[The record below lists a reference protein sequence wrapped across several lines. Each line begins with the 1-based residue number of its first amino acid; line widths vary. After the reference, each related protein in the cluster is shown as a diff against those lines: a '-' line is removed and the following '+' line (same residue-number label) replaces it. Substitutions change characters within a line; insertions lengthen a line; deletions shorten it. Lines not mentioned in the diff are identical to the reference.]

1 MSHRNNRQ
9 AGTRIRSRVAVIVA
23 GAALLS
29 WAGPGA
35 NAFWTASSNG
45 GTAAAAADAVAAGAT
60 PSTSVSAGNVTLAWN
75 ASTTLA
81 GRPVTGYTVAR
92 YSSAS
97 GGTKVP
103 AGGTCAAQPIAGL
116 GCTDQGVPTGTW
128 YYTVTPV
135 LAQWT
140 GTESARSAGAAV
152 DTTPPG
158 APTVTAPGYVNST
171 TVTSV
176 PVSGTTEA
184 GASIA
189 LTVTDVGT
197 PAHTVTATVTA
208 NGTGAW
214 NAAVDLSSFNAGTI
228 TYSAIATDTAGNKGT
243 AAGTTTSTKD
253 VIAPTVTAVALAD
266 ANIQGKSNSGKLDP
280 KDRVTIT
287 FSDPVLNPLDA
298 STICSNWAAAA
309 NGMLNGDNQV
319 TVNISSTNILSVV
332 VAGSACP
339 TSRIGTVAL
348 GGLYYGS
355 ETLSYGG
362 IGANA
367 STLSWS
373 ASTQTLTVTL
383 GGLVTG
389 GSPNNPNQGPA
400 TPSFTPDSGIKDS
413 AGNSLS
419 TATFT
424 SPSNSP
430 SRF

>member
-1 MSHRNNRQ
+1 MSRHNTREARS
-9 AGTRIRSRVAVIVA
+9 RIRSRIAVIVA

-35 NAFWTASSNG
+35 NAFWTAVSNG
-45 GTAAAAADAVAAGAT
+45 GGAAAVADAVAAGTT
-60 PSTSVSAGNVTLAWN
+60 PSTSVSAGNVTLAWT

-116 GCTDQGVPTGTW
+116 GCIDQGVPTGTW

-135 LAQWT
+135 LGQWQ
-140 GTESARSAGAAV
+140 GVESVRSAGAAV

-158 APTVTAPGYVNST
+158 APTVAAPAYLNST

-189 LTVTDVGT
+189 LTVTDAGA
-197 PAHTVTATVTA
+197 AHTVTKTVTA
-208 NGTGAW
+208 NGSGAW
-214 NAAVDLSSFNAGTI
+214 NAAFDLSSLNAGTV

-253 VIAPTVTAVALAD
+253 VTAPAVTAVALSGGGG
-266 ANIQGKSNSGKLDP
+266 NGKDNGKIEP
-280 KDRVTIT
+280 KDKVTLAY
-287 FSDPVLNPLDA
+287 SEALDA
-298 STICSNWAAAA
+298 STICSSWAAGASGTV
-309 NGMLNGDNQV
+309 NGNNQV
-319 TVNISSTNILSVV
+319 TVTISSRNVLTVTVDS
-332 VAGSACP
+332 AACP
-339 TSRIGTVAL
+339 TWRIGTV
-348 GGLYYGS
+348 GL
-355 ETLSYGG
+355 G
-362 IGANA
+362 IGTNYGPATGTVTYKGTGVNA
-367 STLSWS
+367 SAVSWD
-373 ASTQTLTVTL
+373 STTNKLTVTL
-383 GGLVTG
+383 GDVITG
-389 GSPNNPNQGPA
+389 NPSNGTEQPA
-400 TPSFTPDSGIKDS
+400 APSYTPSDGIKDI
-413 AGNSLS
+413 AGNSLGL
-419 TATFT
+419 TTFT
-424 SPSNSP
+424 STST

>member
-1 MSHRNNRQ
+1 MSQRNNRQ

-158 APTVTAPGYVNST
+158 APGISVPPFVNTGNASA
-171 TVTSV
+171 V

-197 PAHTVTATVTA
+197 PAHTVTATVPA

-355 ETLSYGG
+355 GTLSYGG